1 MVYSIHSQAVEQA
14 DPSQFSDF
22 QRRRLVHIG
31 LTILGS
37 LRAIPLERLRITGVD
52 LPVYE
57 DRDLTQMRLGCHA
70 VAIRHYQPDGNT
82 VHQAYMTKRHD
93 YRPGTSVSWAWTDP
107 PEAAAATGWVG
118 SAPAPGANVAVG
130 VVLLSPMSGDVRRR
144 MRRLNASFRRPRCAP
159 RTDSLL

>member
-70 VAIRHYQPDGNT
+70 VAIRHHQPDGNT

-93 YRPGTSVSWAWTDP
+93 YRPGTRVSWAWTDP
-107 PEAAAATGWVG
+107 PEAAAATGCVKNPDPLDG
-118 SAPAPGANVAVG
+118 EEPRLP
-130 VVLLSPMSGDVRRR
+130 VVMQHFDGRNTAAFDLP
-144 MRRLNASFRRPRCAP
+144 N
-159 RTDSLL
+159 